1 MLSQSNRWL
10 LGFFVTSN
18 QGVSN
23 MNTSNELIKITKQG
37 SKDTVNARELH
48 EFLDVNSKFADWIKN
63 RIEKYGFIEK
73 VDFIKVSVNYD
84 TLGTAPQNYGTANGG
99 FSQICETRSEN
110 SFSKSLE
117 KPLGGRPTTE
127 YYLTIDMA
135 KHLAMVENNEKGKQ
149 ARTYFI
155 ECEKRLKNQIPM
167 TLEEM
172 TLTVITSFQKQI
184 KDQQNTIEEL
194 KPKAQFY
201 ELMTSS
207 DDTKDMAE
215 VAKILNLKKGSIT
228 LFKVLR
234 KHKILMNNN
243 EPYQE
248 YMNRGYFKIIEVP
261 YTKDEEVKLRNKT
274 LVYQRGIE
282 FIDKFIKRYHPELV
296 KVGA

>member
-1 MLSQSNRWL
+1 
-10 LGFFVTSN
+10 
-18 QGVSN
+18 

-48 EFLDVNSKFADWIKN
+48 EFLNVTSRFNDWIRN

-73 VDFIKVSVNYD
+73 VDYISLTKNLVSGNNAVSNDIYM
-84 TLGTAPQNYGTANGG
+84 
-99 FSQICETRSEN
+99 
-110 SFSKSLE
+110 
-117 KPLGGRPTTE
+117 
-127 YYLTIDMA
+127 TIEMA
-135 KHLAMVENNEKGKQ
+135 KELCMVENNDKGRQ
-149 ARTYFI
+149 ARLYFI